1 MMDEMAEAVPPG
13 SEGLVFHPF
22 NHGGPYWN
30 PVLRGAFYG
39 FTLNHGKG
47 HFFRAMLEGSTFCLK
62 DSILLLR
69 ERIGRAPEEYRLV
82 GGTKNRLWSQMIC
95 DISGMNGH
103 AQDRGRLAGAAMM
116 ANRLGVFTDI
126 QQAIDRCV
134 VKEREVKFDP
144 TRNAAY
150 DRYHQLYKLVHDGL
164 MENSRAIQATLD
176 RGS

>member
-1 MMDEMAEAVPPG
+1 M
-13 SEGLVFHPF
+13 FHPF

-30 PVLRGAFYG
+30 PQLRGAFYG
-39 FTLNHGKG
+39 ITLNHGKG

-82 GGTKNRLWSQMIC
+82 GGGTKSRLWSQMIC
-95 DISGMNGH
+95 DILGMNGH
-103 AQDRGRLAGAAMM
+103 VLRTADASLGAAMM
-116 ANRLGVFTDI
+116 AGIGSGVFTDI

-144 TRNAAY
+144 ARNAVY
-150 DRYHQLYKLVHDGL
+150 DRYHRLYKLVHDGL
-164 MENSRAIQATLD
+164 MENSRAIQETLD